1 VAVVALGKA
10 GSREMTAKSDLDLM
24 TLYAADDPAGMS
36 AIKGWGAESFYAR
49 FTQRL
54 TSALS
59 APTGEGT
66 LYEVDL
72 KLRPSGTKGPVA
84 VSHAAFEDY
93 YEREAET
100 WELLALTRARVI
112 WASLAGLPG
121 AGRGGDRRGPAPGA
135 RSERRPPST
144 CWRCAS

>member
-1 VAVVALGKA
+1 
-10 GSREMTAKSDLDLM
+10 
-24 TLYAADDPAGMS
+24 MS

-84 VSHAAFEDY
+84 VSFAAFEDY

-100 WELLALTRARVI
+100 WELQALTRARVI
-112 WASLAGLPG
+112 WAVVAGLPG
-121 AGRGGDRRGPAPGA
+121 PGRGRRSPRPCAGRATR
-135 RSERRPPST
+135 RRPPST